1 MQGEGS
7 VLRESSDT
15 DPHPS
20 RATPSYTIPTVC
32 LDVGQT
38 STDIHLSVRPAV
50 PVVVPDNKQLKGGN
64 EYQGGGV
71 RGITAPPFQLW
82 CLKWYMA
89 INRKQ
94 GIYESYAIEGVTHCP
109 AIPIVVPY
117 MLHGRVY
124 IRNDET
130 TGGVTVVTVVVT
142 EYLTGSPSTRSTTRS
157 CIMPVT

>member
-1 MQGEGS
+1 M
-7 VLRESSDT
+7 
-15 DPHPS
+15 
-20 RATPSYTIPTVC
+20 
-32 LDVGQT
+32 
-38 STDIHLSVRPAV
+38 SVRPAV